1 MKHFSLYSSIQGFMQ
16 KADAEK
22 LLLSCSPGTFLI
34 RFSEGE
40 PGGVS
45 VAWATEGDMVSGERS
60 VLSLAPWNKHDLGMR
75 AFADRLVREGGVVN
89 RHGGLNSK

>member
-1 MKHFSLYSSIQGFMQ
+1 MGGEITSIDHTLIDHTSHRSIQGFMQ

-45 VAWATEGDMVSGERS
+45 VAWVTEADMVSGERS

-75 AFADRLVREGGVVN
+75 AFADR
-89 RHGGLNSK
+89 